1 MTAAIYK
8 FIIVVFAFATLIACK
23 DNLNKPD
30 SRALSPTAITE
41 QTPNDTDDP
50 AIWIHPTDPSK
61 SMVLGTDKNTDGGL
75 YAFDLDGKI
84 INKVLNLKR
93 PNNVDIAYGF
103 QWGNQKIDIAVLTER
118 KANSIRIFRLPD
130 LFPIDAGG
138 IEVFKNETKKGYNEP
153 MGIGLYT
160 KVMDSTTKIYPIVGR
175 KSGPS
180 DNYLWQYELYT
191 DNNNVVKANKVRS
204 FGKYS
209 GKKEIEAIMVDNE
222 LGYVYYSD
230 EIAGVRKYYA
240 DPILEDN
247 TELSFF
253 AQNEAQRDHEGIAIY
268 KTGKTTGYIL
278 VSDQQANKFL
288 VYPREG
294 SAADNHEHKLITPIY
309 VSTIESDG
317 AELTNV
323 NLGNKFP
330 NGMLVAMTNGKAF
343 HYYDW
348 RLIQDEI
355 DKALHIKNSL
365 YFRD

>member
-1 MTAAIYK
+1 MKTLLYK
-8 FIIVVFAFATLIACK
+8 FSAFGFVITTLIACK

-30 SRALSPTAITE
+30 LNALKPTVITE

-50 AIWIHPTDPSK
+50 AIWIHPTDPSQ
-61 SMVLGTDKNTDGGL
+61 SLVIGTDKDKDGGL
-75 YAFDLDGKI
+75 YAYDLDGKI
-84 INKVLNLKR
+84 VNKVLNLKR

-103 QWGNQKIDIAVLTER
+103 QWGDQKIDIAVLSER

-130 LFPIDAGG
+130 LLPIDNGG
-138 IEVFKNETKKGYNEP
+138 IKVFENESGKGHDEP
-153 MGIGLYT
+153 MGIALYSKATDSVT
-160 KVMDSTTKIYPIVGR
+160 KTYAIVGR
-175 KSGPS
+175 KSGPR
-180 DNYLWQYELYT
+180 DKYLWQYELYT
-191 DNNNVVKANKVRS
+191 DNDKVVKANKVRA

-222 LGYVYYSD
+222 LGYVYYAD
-230 EIAGVRKYYA
+230 ETVGVRKYYA
-240 DPILEDN
+240 DPSLDDH

-253 AQNEAQRDHEGIAIY
+253 AQNDAQRDHEGIAIY

-288 VYPREG
+288 IYPREG
-294 SAADNHEHKLITPIY
+294 SSESKHEHKLITSVS
-309 VSTIESDG
+309 VSTIECDG

-323 NLGNKFP
+323 NLGNQFP

-343 HYYDW
+343 QYYDW

-355 DKALHIKNSL
+355 DKVLSSVK
-365 YFRD
+365 